1 MPGFSYP
8 ILMTALA
15 GCGAEPAAATGTAAG
30 ASGSGPGSAGSV
42 ASAGNNAAQG
52 GESAA
57 GQGGS
62 SAQPGAGAGGAGG
75 AGAQGLGGAAGSSGA
90 SSSGALSALPAEG
103 LWTGVRYY
111 PNGTGIDNRTSGPQQ
126 GPDKTFMVHN
136 AGAQAVDVMVALSG
150 PDAAKLTLTSPAQG
164 TANIAA
170 GAALAVSV
178 RLDTDTSALG
188 PSPAQDDG
196 STVLNAS
203 LSVSGGGSTLMLR
216 QYALVLT
223 YVELEPTFGQIL
235 KGFPAWTSK
244 LPSWLPDDANPNP
257 GSPLPGVVAETDEVN
272 APAFERLDPG
282 QPVTFRPLAR
292 FSPPGVVPFGWY
304 PPGSIA
310 ARTTVATMA
319 EQEDPHTNDKSR
331 LLDPPL
337 ASGQTSFEPSAGKFG
352 VWMMPVGVGLL
363 TSADADGFDGQHRVR
378 SFTLRDAGGAVIP
391 GSFLVGGEEAAN
403 GDYQDYVFV
412 LTNVKPAP

>member
-1 MPGFSYP
+1 MA
-8 ILMTALA
+8 ALA
-15 GCGAEPAAATGTAAG
+15 GCGAEPATGTDAVAG
-30 ASGSGPGSAGSV
+30 TGGNGAGTAGSA
-42 ASAGNNAAQG
+42 ASAGGNAAHG
-52 GESAA
+52 GDGTA

-62 SAQPGAGAGGAGG
+62 NGQAGASAGAANVAGTQGLGGGAGG
-75 AGAQGLGGAAGSSGA
+75 DGG
-90 SSSGALSALPAEG
+90 SSSGTLSALPAEG

-111 PNGTGIDNRTSGPQQ
+111 PNGTGVDNRTSGPEQ
-126 GPDKTFMVHN
+126 GPDKTFTVHN
-136 AGAQAVDVMVALSG
+136 AGSQAVDVTVALSG
-150 PDAAKLTLTSPAQG
+150 PDAAKLTLTSPAEG

-170 GAALAVSV
+170 GAELSVSV
-178 RLDTDTSALG
+178 RLDTATSALG
-188 PSPAQDDG
+188 PTPAQDDG

-203 LSVSGGGSTLMLR
+203 LSISGGGSTLVLR

-272 APAFERLDPG
+272 APAFERLDPA

-292 FSPPGVVPFGWY
+292 FSPPGAVPFGWY
-304 PPGSIA
+304 EPGNIA
-310 ARTTVATMA
+310 TRTTVATMA
-319 EQEDPHTNDKSR
+319 EQDDPHTNDKSR
-331 LLDPPL
+331 LLEPPL
-337 ASGQTSFEPSAGKFG
+337 ASGQPSFEPGAAKFG
-352 VWMMPVGVGLL
+352 VWMMPAGVGLL
-363 TSADADGFDGQHRVR
+363 TSADADGFDGQHRLR
-378 SFTLRDAGGAVIP
+378 IWTLRDAGGAVIP